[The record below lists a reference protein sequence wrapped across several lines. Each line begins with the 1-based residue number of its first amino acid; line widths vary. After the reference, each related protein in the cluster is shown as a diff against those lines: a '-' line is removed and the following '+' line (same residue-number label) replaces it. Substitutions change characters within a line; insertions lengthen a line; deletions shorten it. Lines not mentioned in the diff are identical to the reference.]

1 MPFNEGPHENTK
13 NHIIMKQKTTYEVP
27 EVELVD
33 VRLEG
38 AMLTLSNGVTQAPN
52 VEGIAGGDIFNDPN
66 W

>member
-1 MPFNEGPHENTK
+1 
-13 NHIIMKQKTTYEVP
+13 MKQKTTYEVP

-38 AMLTLSNGVTQAPN
+38 ALLILSNGVTQAPN
-52 VEGIAGGDIFNDPN
+52 VEGMSSEDIFTGNPG